1 MAKETKGK
9 VKGKGKGKVVEGG
22 EGEGPKTRRF
32 ALVGTDGAETSIFT
46 GRSPR
51 QAALKAANKGDGTA
65 DKPETIK
72 LREHGTKKIHVFKGW
87 KAIVDAPV
95 NRPAWLPEKINKAFV
110 SKEKIETIEKKK

>member
-1 MAKETKGK
+1 MATKEVKSKGK
-9 VKGKGKGKVVEGG
+9 VKS

-32 ALVGTDGAETSIFT
+32 ALVEGNGDENSIFT

-51 QAALKAANKGDGTA
+51 QAALKAANKGAGSK

-87 KAIVDAPV
+87 KSVVDAPA
-95 NRPAWLPEKINKAFV
+95 NRPAWLPAKINKAFV
-110 SKEKIETIEKKK
+110 TKEKIETIEKKK